1 MSVTQEQV
9 QDHRYL
15 VCAIYRS
22 QQLINQLTRIQ
33 HVGIVLAVSPFS
45 AIAIAR
51 KDHNPEGETPTSY
64 VASIIL
70 GPFRVNAFSNRLYT
84 CEELLSTEIG

>member
-9 QDHRYL
+9 QDHKYL

-22 QQLINQLTRIQ
+22 QPLINKLTRIE
-33 HVGIVLAVSPFS
+33 HVEIVLACSPFS
-45 AIAIAR
+45 AIVIAR
-51 KDHNPEGETPTSY
+51 RGHNPEGEKPTKY
-64 VASIIL
+64 VASRIL

-84 CEELLSTEIG
+84 CEELLSIRKG